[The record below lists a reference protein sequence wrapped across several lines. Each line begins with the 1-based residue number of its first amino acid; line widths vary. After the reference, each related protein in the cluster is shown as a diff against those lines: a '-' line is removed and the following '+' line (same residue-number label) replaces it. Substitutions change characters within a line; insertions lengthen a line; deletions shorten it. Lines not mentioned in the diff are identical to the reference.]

1 LHAKWRY
8 VRTRLLLWL
17 GVFTG
22 ALLAWLRV
30 VRSHTKHPATVQVVP
45 ADRAGRFDDGG
56 TLGVVTGGRAAGGLT
71 GGSGDGT
78 TVLDHDP
85 NGVHSAR
92 ATSSVP
98 GAWLAD
104 APYLGAAL
112 PRADGSAPSPDY
124 TVKGNPGSMLYH
136 TTESPYY
143 RRTKAGAWFRTEED
157 AQRAGF
163 SRWSRRPRGPTT
175 PSPEPG
181 PYPGSIQ
188 PRADGSSPAG
198 GFAVKGD
205 TTSMLYHTADSPQ
218 YAVVEAGV
226 WFRSE
231 ADARR
236 AGFATWKKTAG

>member
-1 LHAKWRY
+1 VNWRY
-8 VRTRLLLWL
+8 LRTRLLLL
-17 GVFTG
+17 LSVLAG
-22 ALLAWLRV
+22 ALLAWLRL
-30 VRSHTKHPATVQVVP
+30 VRLRTKHAPAVQV
-45 ADRAGRFDDGG
+45 AHTDRAGRFVDGS
-56 TLGVVTGGRAAGGLT
+56 TLGVVTGGWAAASLA
-71 GGSGDGT
+71 GGSGGGT
-78 TVLDHDP
+78 ALLDHDP
-85 NGVHSAR
+85 DDAR
-92 ATSSVP
+92 SGRHTTSGP
-98 GAWLAD
+98 DAWLTD
-104 APYLGAAL
+104 APYPGAAL

-136 TTESPYY
+136 TTASPYY

-181 PYPGSIQ
+181 PYPGSVQ
-188 PRADGSSPAG
+188 PRADGSSPTG

-231 ADARR
+231 TDARR
-236 AGFATWKKTAG
+236 AGFTTWKTAV